1 MTSISEW
8 FGNAFATPAEKNL
21 TAEELEKENKL
32 FDKISK
38 AIVSRDLTIPAIL
51 FLEMHSPLGYMAA
64 QLAHGLGPF
73 TSLVMKPEDMSVFAE
88 AIGRRDG
95 IDKLIQIIEEEDK
108 KSNKDKK
115 VKKEDSEERKS
126 KNETI

>member
-8 FGNAFATPAEKNL
+8 FGNAFSSPAEKGL

-51 FLEMHSPLGYMAA
+51 FLEMHSPLGYMAS

-73 TSLVMKPEDMSVFAE
+73 SALVVKPEDLSVFAE

-95 IDKLIQIIEEEDK
+95 IDKLIQVI
-108 KSNKDKK
+108 
-115 VKKEDSEERKS
+115 
-126 KNETI
+126 